1 MEEDENQKEKQNFLR
16 KNILEKGIDAEKI
29 VDFLQEKKGEDGAD
43 ITNWTMDD
51 LKLLV
56 NEFYKIN
63 NISYDDNNI
72 NENKEENEI
81 NNTQNNN
88 NNIKFIIDEDSLMN
102 LFQKKE
108 NQNNNINNNKPL
120 FDFEKNFPKLNEKQK
135 NLISIKIK
143 IKLPYSSGYRP
154 PFYKPSPFFFPKN

>member
-1 MEEDENQKEKQNFLR
+1 
-16 KNILEKGIDAEKI
+16 
-29 VDFLQEKKGEDGAD
+29 
-43 ITNWTMDD
+43 MDD

-88 NNIKFIIDEDSLMN
+88 NIKFIIDEDSLMN

-120 FDFEKNFPKLNEKQK
+120 FDFEKNFAKLNEQQK
-135 NLISIKIK
+135 KLI
-143 IKLPYSSGYRP
+143 
-154 PFYKPSPFFFPKN
+154 

>member
-16 KNILEKGIDAEKI
+16 KNILEKGIDAEKF

-120 FDFEKNFPKLNEKQK
+120 FDFEKNFPKLNQQQK
-135 NLISIKIK
+135 KFNFIKIK
-143 IKLPYSSGYRP
+143 IK
-154 PFYKPSPFFFPKN
+154 

>member
-16 KNILEKGIDAEKI
+16 KNILEKGIDAEKF

-88 NNIKFIIDEDSLMN
+88 NIKFIIDEDSLMN

-108 NQNNNINNNKPL
+108 NQNNNVNNNKPL
-120 FDFEKNFPKLNEKQK
+120 FDFEKNFAKLNEQQK
-135 NLISIKIK
+135 KININK
-143 IKLPYSSGYRP
+143 NQNTLFQEIEFPPYLG
-154 PFYKPSPFFFPKN
+154 FI